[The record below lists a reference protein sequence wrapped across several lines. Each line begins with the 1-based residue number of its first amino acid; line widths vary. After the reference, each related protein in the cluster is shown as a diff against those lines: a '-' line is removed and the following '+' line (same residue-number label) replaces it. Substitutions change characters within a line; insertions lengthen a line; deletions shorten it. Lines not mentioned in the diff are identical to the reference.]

1 MTTGQ
6 QTVPP
11 RSTVTFPGVPESV
24 AAARCHVRE
33 LLGEAHPACD
43 DVTLLVSEVVTNSV
57 VHSGSGGGG
66 RVEMTVAV
74 GDGAVRVEVT
84 DAGSGRSGPHVRHE
98 PDAEN
103 GRGMFL
109 VDLLAGRW
117 GVREDGPPGSRT
129 LWFEV
134 PLPAARV

>member
-11 RSTVTFPGVPESV
+11 RSTVTLRGIPESV
-24 AAARCHVRE
+24 SAARRRIRE
-33 LLGEAHPACD
+33 LLGEGHPASD
-43 DVTLLVSEVVTNSV
+43 DVILLVSEVVTNSV

-66 RVEMTVAV
+66 RVAMTVAV
-74 GDGAVRVEVT
+74 SSRTVLVEVS
-84 DAGSGRSGPHVRHE
+84 DAGSGLSVPHVRND

-109 VDLLAGRW
+109 VDLLASRW
-117 GVREDGPPGSRT
+117 GVRDDDPGGFRT

-134 PLPAARV
+134 AF

>member
-11 RSTVTFPGVPESV
+11 RSTVTLHGVPESV
-24 AAARCHVRE
+24 ALARRRVRE

-66 RVEMTVAV
+66 RVAMTVAV
-74 GDGAVRVEVT
+74 GPDAVLVEVS
-84 DAGSGRSGPHVRHE
+84 DAGSGHSAPHVRNE
-98 PDAEN
+98 PEAES

-109 VDLLAGRW
+109 VDLLAARW
-117 GVREDGPPGSRT
+117 GIRESDPHGLRT

-134 PLPAARV
+134 AF